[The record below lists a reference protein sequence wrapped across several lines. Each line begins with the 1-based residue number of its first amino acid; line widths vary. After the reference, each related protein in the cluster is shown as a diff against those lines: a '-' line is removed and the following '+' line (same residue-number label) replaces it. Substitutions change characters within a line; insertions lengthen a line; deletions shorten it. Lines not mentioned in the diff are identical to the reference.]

1 MQQQPQLQRYYAM
14 PPLSP
19 IPPSP
24 LPSRSSSLRSDPRSP
39 MLSPNEASILQRLG
53 SGPAATSSCSSS
65 RLGSQRSL
73 NNSHPTSPGGRSTS
87 PISGNLAYLASR
99 RKSVAQ
105 NRRTSNFLELPGE
118 SSTPSLPFFRKKL
131 FSTCL
136 KVFMLVDNGIQGSD

>member
-1 MQQQPQLQRYYAM
+1 MQQQPQPQLQRYYAM

-53 SGPAATSSCSSS
+53 SGPAAATSSCSSS

-73 NNSHPTSPGGRSTS
+73 NNSCSQHSRPTSPGGRSTS

-118 SSTPSLPFFRKKL
+118 SSTPSLPFLGKS
-131 FSTCL
+131 FSQPASKSSC
-136 KVFMLVDNGIQGSD
+136 